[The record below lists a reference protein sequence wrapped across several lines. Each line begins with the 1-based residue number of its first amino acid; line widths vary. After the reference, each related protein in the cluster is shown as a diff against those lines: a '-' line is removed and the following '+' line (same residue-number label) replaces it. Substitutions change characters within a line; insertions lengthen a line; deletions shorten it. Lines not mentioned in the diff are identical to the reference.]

1 MYLSIKGDYG
11 PVGEKG
17 ERGLDGLPGH
27 PGLKVKSFN
36 RTFQP

>member
-36 RTFQP
+36 RTFHP